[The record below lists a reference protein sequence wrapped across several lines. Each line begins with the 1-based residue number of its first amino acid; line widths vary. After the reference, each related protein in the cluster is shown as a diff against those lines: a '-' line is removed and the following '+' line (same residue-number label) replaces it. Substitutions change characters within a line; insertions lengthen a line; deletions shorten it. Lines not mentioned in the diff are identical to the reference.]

1 MTTLKLF
8 LQDPYEFIENASI
21 KDLIDIAKQADDAYY
36 NNDDPIM
43 EDDEY
48 DLIIDR
54 IKKLDKTNA
63 YLVKPAHQQIQKVI
77 SKNKVTLPYTMGSMN
92 KVKPD
97 NIDFINN
104 FKNKYKDNWVISDK
118 LDGVSALLVIDPLA
132 LGCKPKGID
141 LPLSKIYNLYTRGN
155 GTIGTDITNLLD
167 IINIKFNKTIKTKL
181 VVRGELIMSKQKFK
195 KYADTMA
202 NARNMV
208 SGIVNAK
215 TIDTTRAKDID
226 FVAYEVVEPWLSYTE
241 QFSLLNKHKILTVNH
256 TQTKDI
262 SVPNLCKLLKERKAE
277 SEYEC
282 DGIIIAYNTPN
293 ERVPI
298 GNPDYAFA
306 FKNVAELETA
316 IVTVKEVQ
324 WNVSKDG
331 YLKPILIL
339 EPIKLSGVMIK
350 RVTAFNAKY
359 IVDNSIGAGTKIKLV
374 RSGDVIPHI
383 LEVVKKSK
391 TPDMPEDANSYE
403 WNESNVDIIVKND
416 SIEQKIKELSFFCSK
431 LDIKNVGEGV
441 ITKMIEVEIDSI
453 PKILTVTKADLSE
466 VENFKDKMIDKVYD
480 AIHNKAKEM
489 TLLEFMAASN
499 AFGHGM
505 GERKIKKILEVHPD
519 IIYLYIET
527 DKNKLIEMIKNIDG
541 FDTITATQFITKM
554 SVFLELL
561 HKIPLQIQN
570 RLLFDTSGADL
581 PNKNVKKITA
591 KIVFSG
597 FRNKEWEKVIEE
609 KGGEITTSISKNTT
623 ILVTTKED
631 IENGKNAKLLKAKDL
646 GIKILSKEQFEKDY
660 INK

>member
-1 MTTLKLF
+1 MTILELF
-8 LQDPYEFIENASI
+8 LQDPYEFIQTASI
-21 KDLIDIAKQADDAYY
+21 KDLIEIAKQADNAYY
-36 NNDDPIM
+36 NNDEPIM

-54 IKKLDKTNA
+54 IRKIDKTNA
-63 YLVKPAHQQIQKVI
+63 YLIKPAHQQVELIQKVT
-77 SKNKVTLPYTMGSMN
+77 SKNKITLPYTMGSMN

-104 FKNKYKDNWVISDK
+104 FKNKYKDPLIISDK
-118 LDGVSALLVIDPLA
+118 LDGISALLVIDP
-132 LGCKPKGID
+132 IN
-141 LPLSKIYNLYTRGN
+141 KIYSLYTRGN

-167 IINIKFNKTIKTKL
+167 IINIKFNKNIKTRL
-181 VVRGELIMSKQKFK
+181 VIRGELIMSKQKFK

-215 TIDTTRAKDID
+215 TIDTTKAKDID
-226 FVAYEVVEPWLSYTE
+226 FVAYEVVEPWLSYTD
-241 QFSLLNKHKILTVNH
+241 QFSLLSKNKILSVHH

-282 DGIIIAYNTPN
+282 DGIIIAYNTPS

-339 EPIKLSGVMIK
+339 DPIKLSGVMIK

-359 IVDNSIGAGTKIKLV
+359 IVDNSIGAGAKIKLV

-391 TPDMPEDANSYE
+391 TPDMPEDENSYE
-403 WNESNVDIIVKND
+403 WNESNVDIIVKNN

-441 ITKMIEVEIDSI
+441 IAKMIEVEIDSI
-453 PKILTVTKADLSE
+453 PKILSVTKSDLAE
-466 VENFKDKMIDKVYD
+466 VENFKDKMVDKVYD

-505 GERKIKKILEVHPD
+505 GERKIKKILETHPD

-527 DKNKLIEMIKNIDG
+527 DKNKLIEMIKKIDG

-570 RLLFDTSGADL
+570 RLLFDTSGIDKST
-581 PNKNVKKITA
+581 KNVKQLSA

-597 FRNKEWEKVIEE
+597 FRNKEWEKIIEE
-609 KGGEITTSISKNTT
+609 KGGEIISSVSKNTT

-631 IENGKNAKLLKAKDL
+631 IENGTNAKLLKAKDL

>member
-1 MTTLKLF
+1 MTILELF
-8 LQDPYEFIENASI
+8 LQDPYEFIQTASI
-21 KDLIDIAKQADDAYY
+21 KDLIEIAKQADNAYY
-36 NNDDPIM
+36 NNDEPIM

-54 IKKLDKTNA
+54 IRKIDKTNA
-63 YLVKPAHQQIQKVI
+63 YLIKPAHQQVELIQKVT
-77 SKNKVTLPYTMGSMN
+77 SKNKITLPYTMGSMN

-104 FKNKYKDNWVISDK
+104 FKNKYKDPWIISDK
-118 LDGVSALLVIDPLA
+118 LDGISALLVIDP
-132 LGCKPKGID
+132 IN
-141 LPLSKIYNLYTRGN
+141 KIYSLYTRGN

-167 IINIKFNKTIKTKL
+167 IINIKFNKNIKTRL
-181 VVRGELIMSKQKFK
+181 VIRGELIMSKQKFK

-215 TIDTTRAKDID
+215 TIDTTKAKDID
-226 FVAYEVVEPWLSYTE
+226 FVAYEVVEPWLSYTD
-241 QFSLLNKHKILTVNH
+241 QFSLLSKNKILSVHH

-282 DGIIIAYNTPN
+282 DGIIIAYNTPS

-339 EPIKLSGVMIK
+339 DPIKLSGVMIK

-359 IVDNSIGAGTKIKLV
+359 IVDNSIGAGAKIKLV

-391 TPDMPEDANSYE
+391 TPDMPEDTNSYE

-441 ITKMIEVEIDSI
+441 IAKMIEVEIDSI
-453 PKILTVTKADLSE
+453 PKILSVTKSDLAE
-466 VENFKDKMIDKVYD
+466 VENFKDKMVDKVYD

-505 GERKIKKILEVHPD
+505 GERKIKKILETHPD

-527 DKNKLIEMIKNIDG
+527 DKNKLIEMIKKIDG

-570 RLLFDTSGADL
+570 RLLFDTSGIDKST
-581 PNKNVKKITA
+581 KNVKQLSA

-597 FRNKEWEKVIEE
+597 FRNKEWEKIIEE
-609 KGGEITTSISKNTT
+609 KGGEIISSVSKNTT

-631 IENGKNAKLLKAKDL
+631 IENGTNAKLLKAKDL

>member
-1 MTTLKLF
+1 MTTLERF
-8 LQDPYEFIENASI
+8 LKDPYEFIEIASI

-54 IKKLDKTNA
+54 IKQLDKINA

-77 SKNKVTLPYTMGSMN
+77 SKNKVSLPYTMGSMN

-118 LDGVSALLVIDPLA
+118 LDGVSALLVIDNVA
-132 LGCKPKGID
+132 KQ
-141 LPLSKIYNLYTRGN
+141 YNLYTRGN

-226 FVAYEVVEPWLSYTE
+226 FVAYEVVEPWLSYTD
-241 QFSLLNKHKILTVNH
+241 QFSLLSKHKISTVHH

-282 DGIIIAYNTPN
+282 DGIIIAYNTPS
-293 ERVPI
+293 ERVPL

-316 IVTVKEVQ
+316 IVTVKQVE

-391 TPDMPEDANSYE
+391 IPDMPEDENSYE
-403 WNESNVDIIVKND
+403 WNETNVDIIVKND

-441 ITKMIEVEIDSI
+441 IAKMIEVEIDSI
-453 PKILTVTKADLSE
+453 PKILSVTKADLSE
-466 VENFKDKMIDKVYD
+466 VENFKDKMVDKVYD
-480 AIHNKAKEM
+480 AIHNKAKDM
-489 TLLEFMAASN
+489 TLIEFMAASN

-554 SVFLELL
+554 SVFLKIL

-570 RLLFDTSGADL
+570 RLLFDTSGAEK
-581 PNKNVKKITA
+581 PKKNVKQLSA

-609 KGGEITTSISKNTT
+609 KGGEITTSVSKNTT

-631 IENGKNAKLLKAKDL
+631 IDNGTNAKLLKAKDL

>member
-1 MTTLKLF
+1 MTNLERFLK
-8 LQDPYEFIENASI
+8 DPYEFIESASI
-21 KDLIDIAKQADDAYY
+21 KDLIDIAKQADNAYY
-36 NNDDPIM
+36 NNDNPIM

-54 IKKLDKTNA
+54 IKQLDKTNA
-63 YLVKPAHQQIQKVI
+63 YLVNPAHQQIQKVI

-104 FKNKYKDNWVISDK
+104 FKNKYKDNWIISDK
-118 LDGVSALLVIDPLA
+118 LDGVSALLVIDNVA
-132 LGCKPKGID
+132 KQ
-141 LPLSKIYNLYTRGN
+141 YNLYTRGN

-256 TQTKDI
+256 IQTKDI

-282 DGIIIAYNTPN
+282 DGIIIAYNTPS

-316 IVTVKEVQ
+316 IVTVKQVE

-391 TPDMPEDANSYE
+391 IPDMPEDANSYE
-403 WNESNVDIIVKND
+403 WNESNVDIIVKNN

-441 ITKMIEVEIDSI
+441 IAKMIEVEIDTI

-466 VENFKDKMIDKVYD
+466 VENFKDKMVDKVYD

-489 TLLEFMAASN
+489 TLIEFMAASN

-505 GERKIKKILEVHPD
+505 GERKIKKILETHPD

-527 DKNKLIEMIKNIDG
+527 DKNKLIEMIKKIDG

-570 RLLFDTSGADL
+570 RLLFDTSGAE
-581 PNKNVKKITA
+581 NSKKNVKQLSA

-609 KGGEITTSISKNTT
+609 KGGEITTSVSKNTT

-631 IENGKNAKLLKAKDL
+631 IENGTNAKLLKAKDI
-646 GIKILSKEQFEKDY
+646 GVKILSKEQFEKDY

>member
-1 MTTLKLF
+1 MTIERFLK
-8 LQDPYEFIENASI
+8 DPYDFIESASI
-21 KDLIDIAKQADDAYY
+21 KDLIDIAKLADDAYY

-54 IKKLDKTNA
+54 IKQLDKTNA
-63 YLVKPAHQQIQKVI
+63 YLVNPAHQQIQKVT

-118 LDGVSALLVIDPLA
+118 LDGVSALLVIDNA
-132 LGCKPKGID
+132 KKQ
-141 LPLSKIYNLYTRGN
+141 YNLYTRGN

-316 IVTVKEVQ
+316 IVTVKQVE

-441 ITKMIEVEIDSI
+441 IAKMIEVEIDSI
-453 PKILTVTKADLSE
+453 PKILSVTKADLSE

-489 TLLEFMAASN
+489 TLIEFMAASN

-505 GERKIKKILEVHPD
+505 GERKIKKILETHPD

-527 DKNKLIEMIKNIDG
+527 DKNKLIDMIKKIDG

-581 PNKNVKKITA
+581 PKKNVKQITA

-609 KGGEITTSISKNTT
+609 KGGEITTSVSKNTT

-631 IENGKNAKLLKAKDL
+631 IENGTNAKLLKAKDI
-646 GIKILSKEQFEKDY
+646 GVKILSKEQFEKDY

>member
-1 MTTLKLF
+1 MTTLERF
-8 LQDPYEFIENASI
+8 LKDPYEFIEIASI

-54 IKKLDKTNA
+54 IKQLDKTNA
-63 YLVKPAHQQIQKVI
+63 YLVKPAHQQIQKVT

-118 LDGVSALLVIDPLA
+118 LDGVSALLVIDNVA
-132 LGCKPKGID
+132 KQ
-141 LPLSKIYNLYTRGN
+141 YNLYTRGN

-226 FVAYEVVEPWLSYTE
+226 FVAYEVVEPWLSYTD
-241 QFSLLNKHKILTVNH
+241 QFSLLSKHKISTVHH

-282 DGIIIAYNTPN
+282 DGIIIAYNTPS
-293 ERVPI
+293 ERVPL

-316 IVTVKEVQ
+316 IVTVKQVE

-441 ITKMIEVEIDSI
+441 IAKMIEVEIDSI
-453 PKILTVTKADLSE
+453 PKILSVTKADLSE
-466 VENFKDKMIDKVYD
+466 VENFKDKMVDKVYD

-489 TLLEFMAASN
+489 TLIEFMAASN

-527 DKNKLIEMIKNIDG
+527 DKSKLIDMIKKIDG

-554 SVFLELL
+554 SVFLKIL

-570 RLLFDTSGADL
+570 RLLFDTSGAEK
-581 PNKNVKKITA
+581 PKKNVKQLSA

-609 KGGEITTSISKNTT
+609 KGGEITTSVSKNTT

-631 IENGKNAKLLKAKDL
+631 IDNGTNAKLLKAKDL

>member
-1 MTTLKLF
+1 
-8 LQDPYEFIENASI
+8 
-21 KDLIDIAKQADDAYY
+21 
-36 NNDDPIM
+36 
-43 EDDEY
+43 
-48 DLIIDR
+48 
-54 IKKLDKTNA
+54 
-63 YLVKPAHQQIQKVI
+63 
-77 SKNKVTLPYTMGSMN
+77 
-92 KVKPD
+92 
-97 NIDFINN
+97 
-104 FKNKYKDNWVISDK
+104 
-118 LDGVSALLVIDPLA
+118 
-132 LGCKPKGID
+132 
-141 LPLSKIYNLYTRGN
+141 
-155 GTIGTDITNLLD
+155 
-167 IINIKFNKTIKTKL
+167 
-181 VVRGELIMSKQKFK
+181 
-195 KYADTMA
+195 MA

-226 FVAYEVVEPWLSYTE
+226 FVAYEVVEPWLSYTD
-241 QFSLLNKHKILTVNH
+241 QFSLLSKHKILTVNH
-256 TQTKDI
+256 TQTKDV

-282 DGIIIAYNTPN
+282 DGIIIAYNTPS
-293 ERVPI
+293 ERVPL

-316 IVTVKEVQ
+316 IVTVKQVE

-383 LEVVKKSK
+383 LEIVKKSK

-403 WNESNVDIIVKND
+403 WNESNVDIIVKNN

-441 ITKMIEVEIDSI
+441 ITKMIEVEIDTI
-453 PKILTVTKADLSE
+453 PKILSVTKADLSE
-466 VENFKDKMIDKVYD
+466 VENFKDKMVDKVYE

-489 TLLEFMAASN
+489 TLIEFMAASN

-505 GERKIKKILEVHPD
+505 GERKIKKILETHPD

-527 DKNKLIEMIKNIDG
+527 DKNKLIEMIKKIDG

-554 SVFLELL
+554 SVFLDIL

-570 RLLFDTSGADL
+570 RLLFDISGADL
-581 PNKNVKKITA
+581 PKKNVKQLSA

-609 KGGEITTSISKNTT
+609 KGGEITTSVSKNTT

-631 IENGKNAKLLKAKDL
+631 IDNGTNAKLLKAKDL

>member
-54 IKKLDKTNA
+54 IKQLDKTNA
-63 YLVKPAHQQIQKVI
+63 YLVKPAHQQIQKVT

-118 LDGVSALLVIDPLA
+118 LDGVSALLIIDNV
-132 LGCKPKGID
+132 GKQ
-141 LPLSKIYNLYTRGN
+141 YNLYTRGN

-167 IINIKFNKTIKTKL
+167 IINIKINKTIKTKL

>member
-1 MTTLKLF
+1 MTILELF
-8 LQDPYEFIENASI
+8 LQDPYEFIENSSI
-21 KDLIDIAKQADDAYY
+21 KNLIEIAKQADNAYY
-36 NNDDPIM
+36 NNDEPIM
-43 EDDEY
+43 TDDEY

-54 IKKLDKTNA
+54 IRELDKTNA
-63 YLVKPAHQQIQKVI
+63 YLIKPAHQQVELIQKVA

-104 FKNKYKDNWVISDK
+104 FKNKYNLILDSKNPYPWIISDK
-118 LDGVSALLVIDPLA
+118 LDGISALLIIDP
-132 LGCKPKGID
+132 IN
-141 LPLSKIYNLYTRGN
+141 KINNLYTRGN

-167 IINIKFNKTIKTKL
+167 IINIKINKTIKSKI
-181 VVRGELIMSKQKFK
+181 VIRGELIMSKEKFK

-215 TIDTTRAKDID
+215 TIDTTKAKDID
-226 FVAYEVVEPWLSYTE
+226 FVAYEVINPWLSYTD
-241 QFSLLNKHKILTVNH
+241 QFNLLSKQKILTVHH

-262 SVPNLCKLLKERKAE
+262 SIQNLCKLLKERKAE

-339 EPIKLSGVMIK
+339 DPIKLSGVTIK

-359 IVDNSIGAGTKIKLV
+359 IVDNSIGTGTKIKLV

-391 TPDMPEDANSYE
+391 TPDMPEDENSYE
-403 WNESNVDIIVKND
+403 WNESNVDIIVKNN

-431 LDIKNVGEGV
+431 LDIKNIGEGV
-441 ITKMIEVEIDSI
+441 IAKMIEAEIDTI
-453 PKILTVTKADLSE
+453 PKILSVTKTNLSE
-466 VENFKDKMIDKVYD
+466 VENFKDKMVDKVYD

-489 TLLEFMAASN
+489 TLIEFMAASN

-554 SVFLELL
+554 SVFLKIL

-570 RLLFDTSGADL
+570 RLLFDTSGAEK
-581 PNKNVKKITA
+581 PKKNVKQLSA

-609 KGGEITTSISKNTT
+609 KGGEITTSVSKNTT

-631 IENGKNAKLLKAKDL
+631 IDNGTNAKLLKAKDL

>member
-1 MTTLKLF
+1 MTTLERF
-8 LQDPYEFIENASI
+8 LKDPYEFIEIASI

-54 IKKLDKTNA
+54 IKQLDKTNA

-77 SKNKVTLPYTMGSMN
+77 SKNKVSLPYTMGSMN

-118 LDGVSALLVIDPLA
+118 LDGVSALLVIDNVA
-132 LGCKPKGID
+132 KQ
-141 LPLSKIYNLYTRGN
+141 YNLYTRGN

-226 FVAYEVVEPWLSYTE
+226 FVAYEVVEPWLSYTD
-241 QFSLLNKHKILTVNH
+241 QFSLLSKHKISTVHH

-282 DGIIIAYNTPN
+282 DGIIIAYNTPS
-293 ERVPI
+293 ERVPL

-316 IVTVKEVQ
+316 IVTVKQVE

-441 ITKMIEVEIDSI
+441 IAKMIEVEIDSI
-453 PKILTVTKADLSE
+453 PKILSVTKADLSE
-466 VENFKDKMIDKVYD
+466 VENFKDKMVDKVYD

-489 TLLEFMAASN
+489 TLIEFMAASN

-527 DKNKLIEMIKNIDG
+527 DKSKLIDMIKKIDG

-554 SVFLELL
+554 SVFLKIL

-570 RLLFDTSGADL
+570 RLLFDTSGAEK
-581 PNKNVKKITA
+581 PKKNVKQLSA

-609 KGGEITTSISKNTT
+609 KGGEITTSVSKNTT

-631 IENGKNAKLLKAKDL
+631 IDNGTNAKLLKAKDL

>member
-1 MTTLKLF
+1 
-8 LQDPYEFIENASI
+8 
-21 KDLIDIAKQADDAYY
+21 
-36 NNDDPIM
+36 
-43 EDDEY
+43 
-48 DLIIDR
+48 
-54 IKKLDKTNA
+54 
-63 YLVKPAHQQIQKVI
+63 
-77 SKNKVTLPYTMGSMN
+77 
-92 KVKPD
+92 
-97 NIDFINN
+97 
-104 FKNKYKDNWVISDK
+104 
-118 LDGVSALLVIDPLA
+118 
-132 LGCKPKGID
+132 
-141 LPLSKIYNLYTRGN
+141 
-155 GTIGTDITNLLD
+155 
-167 IINIKFNKTIKTKL
+167 
-181 VVRGELIMSKQKFK
+181 MSKQKFK

-241 QFSLLNKHKILTVNH
+241 QFSLLNKYKILTVNH

>member
-63 YLVKPAHQQIQKVI
+63 YLVKPAHQQIQKVT

-118 LDGVSALLVIDPLA
+118 LDGVSALLIIDNV
-132 LGCKPKGID
+132 GKQ
-141 LPLSKIYNLYTRGN
+141 YNLYTRGN

-167 IINIKFNKTIKTKL
+167 IINIKINKTIKTKL

>member
-1 MTTLKLF
+1 MTNLERFLK
-8 LQDPYEFIENASI
+8 DPYEFIESASI
-21 KDLIDIAKQADDAYY
+21 KDLIDIAKQADNAYY
-36 NNDDPIM
+36 NNDNPIM

-54 IKKLDKTNA
+54 IKQLDKTNA
-63 YLVKPAHQQIQKVI
+63 YLVNPAHQQIQKVT

-104 FKNKYKDNWVISDK
+104 FKNKYKDNWIISDK
-118 LDGVSALLVIDPLA
+118 LDGVSALLVIDNVA
-132 LGCKPKGID
+132 KQ
-141 LPLSKIYNLYTRGN
+141 YNLYTRGN

-256 TQTKDI
+256 IQTKDI

-282 DGIIIAYNTPN
+282 DGIIIAYNTPS

-316 IVTVKEVQ
+316 IVTVKQVE

-391 TPDMPEDANSYE
+391 IPDMPEDANSYE
-403 WNESNVDIIVKND
+403 WNESNVDIIVKNN

-441 ITKMIEVEIDSI
+441 IAKMIEVEIDTI

-466 VENFKDKMIDKVYD
+466 VENFKDKMVDKVYD

-489 TLLEFMAASN
+489 TLIEFMAASN

-505 GERKIKKILEVHPD
+505 GERKIKKILETHPD

-527 DKNKLIEMIKNIDG
+527 DKNKLIEMIKKIDG

-570 RLLFDTSGADL
+570 RLLFDTSGAE
-581 PNKNVKKITA
+581 NSKKNVKQLSA

-609 KGGEITTSISKNTT
+609 KGGEITTSVSKNTT

-631 IENGKNAKLLKAKDL
+631 IENGTNAKLLKAKDI
-646 GIKILSKEQFEKDY
+646 GVKILSKEQFEKDY

>member
-1 MTTLKLF
+1 MTILELF

-21 KDLIDIAKQADDAYY
+21 KDLIEIAKQADDAYY

-48 DLIIDR
+48 DLLIDR
-54 IKKLDKTNA
+54 IKQLDKTNL
-63 YLVKPAHQQIQKVI
+63 YLVKPAHQQIQKVT
-77 SKNKVTLPYTMGSMN
+77 SKNKVILPYTMGSMN
-92 KVKPD
+92 KVKPE

-104 FKNKYKDNWVISDK
+104 FKNKYNLLQDSKNLYPWVISDK
-118 LDGVSALLVIDPLA
+118 LDGVSALLVIDN
-132 LGCKPKGID
+132 IN
-141 LPLSKIYNLYTRGN
+141 KIYNLYTRGN
-155 GTIGTDITNLLD
+155 GIIGTDITNLLD
-167 IINIKFNKTIKTKL
+167 IINIKINKTIKTKI
-181 VVRGELIMSKQKFK
+181 VIRGELIMSKQKFK

-215 TIDTTRAKDID
+215 TIDTSRAKDID
-226 FVAYEVVEPWLSYTE
+226 FVAYEVINPWLSYTD
-241 QFSLLNKHKILTVNH
+241 QFSLLSKNKISTVHH

-262 SVPNLCKLLKERKAE
+262 SVSNLSKLLKERKAE

-282 DGIIIAYNTPN
+282 DGIIIAYNTPT

-306 FKNVAELETA
+306 FKNIAELETA

-359 IVDNSIGAGTKIKLV
+359 IVDNSIGAGSKIKLV

-391 TPDMPEDANSYE
+391 IPDMPEDANSYE
-403 WNESNVDIIVKND
+403 WNESNVDIIVKNN

-431 LDIKNVGEGV
+431 LDIKNIGEGV
-441 ITKMIEVEIDSI
+441 IAKMIEAEIDTI
-453 PKILTVTKADLSE
+453 PKILSVTKADLSE
-466 VENFKDKMIDKVYD
+466 VENFKDKMVDKVYD

-489 TLLEFMAASN
+489 TLIEFMAASN

-505 GERKIKKILEVHPD
+505 GERKIKKILEAHPD
-519 IIYLYIET
+519 IIYLYIEK
-527 DKNKLIEMIKNIDG
+527 DKNILIEMIKQIDG

-554 SVFLELL
+554 SIFLDIL
-561 HKIPLQIQN
+561 HKIPLEIQN
-570 RLLFDTSGADL
+570 RLLFEVSGSEKL
-581 PNKNVKKITA
+581 KKNVKQITA

-597 FRNKEWEKVIEE
+597 FRNKEWEKIIEE

-631 IENGKNAKLLKAKDL
+631 IEKNTNAKLLKAIDL

-660 INK
+660 ILINK

>member
-1 MTTLKLF
+1 MTNLERFLK
-8 LQDPYEFIENASI
+8 DPYEFIETASI

-36 NNDDPIM
+36 NNDNPIM

-54 IKKLDKTNA
+54 IKQLDKTNS
-63 YLVKPAHQQIQKVI
+63 YLVKPAHQQIQQVT

-104 FKNKYKDNWVISDK
+104 FKNKYKDNWIISDK
-118 LDGVSALLVIDPLA
+118 LDGVSALLVIDNVA
-132 LGCKPKGID
+132 
-141 LPLSKIYNLYTRGN
+141 KIYNLYTRGN

-202 NARNMV
+202 NARNMI

-241 QFSLLNKHKILTVNH
+241 QFSLLSKHKISTVH
-256 TQTKDI
+256 YTQTKDI
-262 SVPNLCKLLKERKAE
+262 SVPNLCKLLKERKSE

-316 IVTVKEVQ
+316 IVTVKQVE

-391 TPDMPEDANSYE
+391 TPDMPEDENSYE
-403 WNESNVDIIVKND
+403 WNESNVDIIVKNN

-441 ITKMIEVEIDSI
+441 IAKMIEVEIDTI
-453 PKILTVTKADLSE
+453 PKILSVTKADLSE
-466 VENFKDKMIDKVYD
+466 VENFKDKMVDKVYD

-489 TLLEFMAASN
+489 TLIEFMAASN

-505 GERKIKKILEVHPD
+505 GERKIKKILETHPD

-527 DKNKLIEMIKNIDG
+527 DKNKLIDMIKKIDG

-554 SVFLELL
+554 SVFLDIL

-570 RLLFDTSGADL
+570 RLLFDISGADL
-581 PNKNVKKITA
+581 PKKNVKQLSA

-609 KGGEITTSISKNTT
+609 KGGEITTSVSKNTT

-631 IENGKNAKLLKAKDL
+631 IDNGTNAKLLKAKDL

>member
-1 MTTLKLF
+1 MTNLERFLK
-8 LQDPYEFIENASI
+8 DPYEFIETASI

-36 NNDDPIM
+36 NNDDRLPSDIRDAYPNPIM

-54 IKKLDKTNA
+54 IKQLDKTNT

-77 SKNKVTLPYTMGSMN
+77 SKNKVSLPYTMGSMN

-118 LDGVSALLVIDPLA
+118 LDGVSALLVIDNMA
-132 LGCKPKGID
+132 KQ
-141 LPLSKIYNLYTRGN
+141 YNLYTRGN

-167 IINIKFNKTIKTKL
+167 IINIKFNKNIKTKL
-181 VVRGELIMSKQKFK
+181 VVRGELIISKQKFK

-226 FVAYEVVEPWLSYTE
+226 FVAYEVVEPWLSYTD
-241 QFSLLNKHKILTVNH
+241 QFSLLSKHKILSVHH

-282 DGIIIAYNTPN
+282 DGIIIAYNTPS
-293 ERVPI
+293 ERVPL

-316 IVTVKEVQ
+316 IVTVKEVE

-359 IVDNSIGAGTKIKLV
+359 IVDNSIGAGAKIKLV

-403 WNESNVDIIVKND
+403 WNETNVDIIVKNN

-441 ITKMIEVEIDSI
+441 IAKMIEVEIDTI
-453 PKILTVTKADLSE
+453 PKILSVTKADLSE
-466 VENFKDKMIDKVYD
+466 VENFKDKMVDKVYN

-489 TLLEFMAASN
+489 TLIEFMAASN

-527 DKNKLIEMIKNIDG
+527 DKPKLIEMIKKIDG

-554 SVFLELL
+554 SVFLEIL

-570 RLLFDTSGADL
+570 RLLFDTSEADL
-581 PNKNVKKITA
+581 PKKNVKQLSA

-609 KGGEITTSISKNTT
+609 KGGEITTSVSKNTT
-623 ILVTTKED
+623 LLVTTKED
-631 IENGKNAKLLKAKDL
+631 IDNGTNAKLLKAKDL

>member
-63 YLVKPAHQQIQKVI
+63 YLVKPAHQQIQKVT

-118 LDGVSALLVIDPLA
+118 LDGVSALLIIDNV
-132 LGCKPKGID
+132 GKQ
-141 LPLSKIYNLYTRGN
+141 YNLYTRGN

-167 IINIKFNKTIKTKL
+167 IINIKINKTIKTKL

-453 PKILTVTKADLSE
+453 PKILSVTKADLSE
-466 VENFKDKMIDKVYD
+466 VENFKDKMVDKVYD
-480 AIHNKAKEM
+480 AIHNKAKDM
-489 TLLEFMAASN
+489 TLIEFMAASN

-527 DKNKLIEMIKNIDG
+527 DKSKLIDMIKKIDG